1 MSTEVAG
8 TPDTLGER
16 KLTTLH
22 AIGQSLALGPMFSV
36 GIVLGSVSR
45 ARGGTPRSAS

>member
-1 MSTEVAG
+1 MGTEVTG

-36 GIVLGSVSR
+36 GIVLGSVSVGL
-45 ARGGTPRSAS
+45 AAGTPR